1 MDAEIAKGATVPD
14 PVIFASPADIELPS
28 DPIRPNWVIEGSP
41 QVRSK
46 RVAESADGTSSVM
59 VWSCT
64 AGRFDWY
71 YTVEETLHII
81 SGEVLVTDEK
91 GDVHRLGP
99 GDMAF
104 FPAGSRS
111 TWHVPHHVLKL
122 AVCRH
127 RMPRPFGFLLRAW
140 NKAVDVL
147 TGFSA
152 GAVKPEHRPAT
163 GANGVRATAA

>member
-1 MDAEIAKGATVPD
+1 MRIQQKGKAVPE
-14 PVIFASPADIELPS
+14 PVIFVSPADIELPA

-59 VWSCT
+59 VWACS
-64 AGRFDWY
+64 AGRFNWY
-71 YTVEETLHII
+71 YAVEETLHII
-81 SGEVLVTDEK
+81 SGEVFVTDEN
-91 GDVHRLGP
+91 GEVRRLGP

-111 TWHVPHHVLKL
+111 TWHVPQAVRKL

-127 RMPRPFGFLLRAW
+127 SMPPLLGLVLRIW
-140 NKAVDVL
+140 NGAINRL
-147 TGFSA
+147 TGLSA
-152 GAVKPEHRPAT
+152 GESALGEHSILGENAGAAPA
-163 GANGVRATAA
+163 